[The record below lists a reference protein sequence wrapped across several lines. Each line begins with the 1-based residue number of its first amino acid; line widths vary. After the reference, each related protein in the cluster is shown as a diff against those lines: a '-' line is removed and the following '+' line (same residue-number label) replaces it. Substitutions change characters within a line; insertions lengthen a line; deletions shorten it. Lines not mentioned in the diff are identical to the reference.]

1 MRSCD
6 IEFIRL
12 AEFMAQKSQMHY
24 KLAAVI
30 VHRKRVISVGY
41 NRYLGLNSNVG
52 MSDKWSIHAEA
63 DSLRRAI
70 NYVHNHPTAKL
81 TIYIARRGNKN
92 AKPCINCLKLLMPYI
107 NRFVYTQAGE
117 VTEDFAVTEV

>member
-6 IEFIRL
+6 QDFIDVAESL
-12 AEFMAQKSQMHY
+12 AHKSQMHY

-30 VHRKRVISVGY
+30 THRKRVISVGY
-41 NRYLGLNSNVG
+41 NRYLGLNSDVG

-63 DSLRRAI
+63 DALRKAI
-70 NYVHNHPTAKL
+70 DYVHDNPTAKL
-81 TIYIARRGNKN
+81 TIYIARRGKKN
-92 AKPCINCLKLLMPYI
+92 AKPCLNCLKLLMPYI